1 MELKDRKK
9 TNNDRLPKFNIG
21 DDSYYNYRYNA
32 GNTIVS
38 IDPLARYRSFGAGPI
53 SITATPQY

>member
-9 TNNDRLPKFNIG
+9 INQKRLPKFNDG
-21 DDSYYNYRYNA
+21 QDSYYNYRYNA

-38 IDPLARYRSFGAGPI
+38 IDPLARYRSFGAGPM
-53 SITATPQY
+53 SITASPQY

>member
-9 TNNDRLPKFNIG
+9 INHNLLPKFN
-21 DDSYYNYRYNA
+21 DEQNSYYNYRYNA

-38 IDPLARYRSFGAGPI
+38 TDPLARYRSFGAGPM
-53 SITATPQY
+53 SITASP